1 MKTTLTTVWTL
12 VALWAVAPAISHSAE
27 ATVSLADGKVTMNA
41 PESWEKKTPRTR
53 IVDFEFAAPTAEGDD
68 TAARVTVMGAGG
80 SVEANID
87 RWIGQFSQPDGRS
100 TKDRTKTEKFEV
112 SGSTVHVVD
121 ISGRFKDQP
130 GPFAP
135 AVYRDEYRMIGAI
148 VVTDKL
154 GQYFIK
160 MYGPK
165 ATVEKNAKAFREML
179 DSLKVAKAAE

>member
-1 MKTTLTTVWTL
+1 MKTMLTTVWTL

-27 ATVSLADGKVTMNA
+27 ATVSLADGKVTMKA

-53 IVDFEFAAPTAEGDD
+53 IVDFEFAAPMAEGDD